1 MMPCEDAEFLD
12 VKPVESVEEMPDHD
26 DAQTPEEGYEYV
38 GMEVVLPGEDGYH
51 IATAAH
57 KNQSE
62 YR

>member
-1 MMPCEDAEFLD
+1 
-12 VKPVESVEEMPDHD
+12 MPDRD
-26 DAQTPEEGYEYV
+26 DAQTPEEWYEYV